1 MRYLKLAR
9 NERGVTL
16 ALMAVTIFLTLA
28 MAAIAIDY
36 GMIKSA
42 KAEGQRAMD
51 AAALAGA
58 SALLISDPSVNLDT
72 EAKLRA
78 QDYALKHSVRNVPI
92 DTAAELG
99 VTVDLVANTV
109 KADWHRAAIGLW
121 FGRMFGSGTMGLSA
135 SATAHVEETS
145 TATCVKPVAIPDIWD
160 NKPHIVGGVEVEDKN
175 GDHLWDYV
183 DGTGRGSS
191 GGTVGQW
198 DEGEGEPWTF
208 DPSLGDTYNNG
219 TTGYGTGFRNNYGS
233 GSTAKTNDYG
243 RQIMLTTFSPKDS
256 DVQSMYY
263 SWGSDT
269 SQTNADSV
277 AAAIRGARCQPAAT
291 ATSYSA
297 ANGGKIGPIQ
307 VAWGDLIAT
316 DPSATW
322 VDGAGGGTVTGSLY
336 GADWQT
342 DSPRAIVVALYDPSI
357 YAGSPNANTL
367 QFVNFAKVWVDQRP
381 CSGAPGTCK
390 APITAR
396 FLGYVNGG
404 GATGEPVGTLVKH
417 LVLIK

>member
-1 MRYLKLAR
+1 MRYVRVVR

-16 ALMAVTIFLTLA
+16 ALMAVVVFLTLA
-28 MAAIAIDY
+28 MSALAIDY

-42 KAEGQRAMD
+42 KAEAQRAMD
-51 AAALAGA
+51 SAALAGA
-58 SALLISDPSVNLDT
+58 SALLIADPSVNITDS
-72 EAKLRA
+72 AKTL
-78 QDYALKHSVRNVPI
+78 ALHFAAEHTVRNVAI
-92 DTAAELG
+92 DSLSETTRDS
-99 VTVDLVANTV
+99 VVVDLGNNTV
-109 KADWHRAAIGLW
+109 KVNWGRTGIGLW
-121 FGRMFGSGTMGLSA
+121 FGKMFGSSTMGLTA
-135 SATAHVEETS
+135 TATAHVEETS

-160 NKPHIVGGVEVEDKN
+160 NKPHIVAGKEVEDKN

-208 DPSLGDTYNNG
+208 DPSLGDTYSPS
-219 TTGYGTGFRNNYGS
+219 TGYGTGFRDSWGS
-233 GSTAKTNDYG
+233 GMWAKTNDYG

-256 DVQSMYY
+256 DVESMYY
-263 SWGSDT
+263 SWGTDST
-269 SQTNADSV
+269 QTNADSI
-277 AAAIRGARCQPAAT
+277 AASIRGSRCQPAALGT
-291 ATSYSA
+291 NYSA

-307 VAWGDLIAT
+307 AAWGDLIAQ

-322 VDGAGGGTVTGSLY
+322 SDNTNSVTGSTY
-336 GADWQT
+336 GSDWLNS
-342 DSPRAIVVALYDPSI
+342 SPRVIVVALYNPAL

-367 QFVNFAKVWVDQRP
+367 QFINLAKVWVDQRP
-381 CSGAPGTCK
+381 CSGPPGGCK

-396 FLGYVNGG
+396 FLGYVTGSG
-404 GATGEPVGTLVKH
+404 ETGAPVGTLVRH